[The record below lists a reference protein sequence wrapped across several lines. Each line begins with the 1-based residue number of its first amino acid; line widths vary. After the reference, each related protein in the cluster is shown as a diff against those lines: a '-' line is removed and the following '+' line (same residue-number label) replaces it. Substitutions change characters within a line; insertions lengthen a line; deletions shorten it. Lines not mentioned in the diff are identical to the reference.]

1 MNNKQLTNE
10 YSKLYAGTST
20 LTIREAITVLRR
32 RNCKVKALR
41 AFHKSNDGF
50 HGRAKK
56 YYLTAFKFDK

>member
-50 HGRAKK
+50 NGRAKK
-56 YYLTAFKFDK
+56 YYLNAFKFDK

>member
-41 AFHKSNDGF
+41 AFFKLNDGF

-56 YYLTAFKFDK
+56 YYLNAFKFDK